1 MPNPEMV
8 LRGNLASDPEFKTF
22 STGNLL
28 KFRVVTNERT
38 QDQNGNWVN
47 KDTSG
52 WNVEVWG
59 NLADKWNNNLQKGS
73 GVQILG
79 KARERQFE
87 DKTGSKRSVV
97 EIKATSVGL
106 TDVKGSTPAR
116 VTNSSDD
123 VWDTSGSTPF

>member
-38 QDQNGNWVN
+38 QDASGNWVN

-52 WNVEVWG
+52 WNIEVWG

-73 GVQILG
+73 GVQIG
-79 KARERQFE
+79 RAH
-87 DKTGSKRSVV
+87 V
-97 EIKATSVGL
+97 
-106 TDVKGSTPAR
+106 
-116 VTNSSDD
+116 
-123 VWDTSGSTPF
+123 